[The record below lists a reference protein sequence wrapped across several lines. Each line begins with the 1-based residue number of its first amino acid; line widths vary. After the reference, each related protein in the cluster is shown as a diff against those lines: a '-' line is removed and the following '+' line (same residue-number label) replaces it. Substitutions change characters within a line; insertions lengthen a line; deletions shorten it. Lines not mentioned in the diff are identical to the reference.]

1 MVQKCDFFIKLFVFY
16 KHMHYFCKLEVSKKG
31 QNYTITHVRDGILVI
46 IIMYVYI
53 LLLIN

>member
-1 MVQKCDFFIKLFVFY
+1 
-16 KHMHYFCKLEVSKKG
+16 MHYFCKLEVSKKG